1 MANLPL
7 PPIQR
12 FIQRLTQLGYV
23 EGNNII
29 IEYRFGEGR
38 DDRFPAFAAE
48 LVALPVEVIVVWGNP
63 AAFAAKRATT
73 TIPILSY
80 NRGIRCQKQQG
91 RGECARRSESVSS

>member
-1 MANLPL
+1 MRRRNFLALMAGAASWPKRAAAQITRPRRIGLMANLPL

-38 DDRFPAFAAE
+38 DDRFPAFAAK
-48 LVALPVEVIVVWGNP
+48 LVALPAGT
-63 AAFAAKRATT
+63 RMR
-73 TIPILSY
+73 S
-80 NRGIRCQKQQG
+80 
-91 RGECARRSESVSS
+91 ARDHPRSLNSN